1 MRIGNDRN
9 SGKIDMKK
17 IVAFKTLILLGLQL
31 VLVFQGFAQSKSEV
45 VSFRIPK
52 TLFFTDEKIW
62 IKGEVNSEGKPAVSQ
77 VFYAELID
85 QENRSW
91 VISKFP
97 LRSGKVFN
105 YLELPES
112 IPSGNYLLRVF
123 TRTSPY
129 LDLKAGIAQQLVT
142 ILNPALPPTL
152 AKKEAKNSV
161 ATASG
166 ISPISVS
173 KNELGKSEA
182 FSITV
187 NLPEENIESIRL
199 ASPNPYLSNSGE
211 QIKAD
216 LVYESIEKTVF
227 LPELFGHIIHGKL
240 TGVEVD
246 TTKTYFLSVHGKQS
260 ALYTDRPDPE
270 GNLFFDLGGFKHWDH
285 ILIQVE
291 DGSNLNAFEIQLPGP
306 KTKFKAGF
314 EIPELTISR
323 DDEEFL
329 KKLKLASALE
339 PYFSQAYDNDSMS
352 VVTGF
357 VADQSYLLDDY
368 NRFEDVETVIKE
380 YVPNV
385 SVRRKDK
392 LKEFRILNVEA
403 DYLFEGNPLMM
414 VDALPVFNSDMLAT
428 FNPKFFYKLDI
439 LNREFYLN
447 DRKYDGVLSFSS
459 YENNFGLFPIPNEV
473 LYLGYSGL
481 NPHIDLESPIYSVN
495 AKDGK
500 LPDYRTMLF
509 WYERGLNEYESKF
522 QVMSSELTGPYVL
535 EVDFKDESG
544 QLKTWKKEIQVK

>member
-1 MRIGNDRN
+1 MT
-9 SGKIDMKK
+9 KIFTSRML
-17 IVAFKTLILLGLQL
+17 VLLGLQL
-31 VLVFQGFAQSKSEV
+31 GLVFQVLAQSQSEV
-45 VSFRIPK
+45 VSFHIPK

-62 IKGEVNSEGKPAVSQ
+62 ISGEVQSEGKPGVSQ

-97 LRSGKVFN
+97 LKSGKVFN
-105 YLELPES
+105 YMALPNT

-123 TRTSPY
+123 TRISPY
-129 LDLKAGIAQQLVT
+129 LDLKTGIVQQLVT

-152 AKKEAKNSV
+152 AKNEAKNPI
-161 ATASG
+161 TIPSG
-166 ISPISVS
+166 LSPVSVS
-173 KNELGKSEA
+173 NEELGKSEA
-182 FSITV
+182 FSIKV
-187 NLPEENIESIRL
+187 NLPEEKIESIRL
-199 ASPNPYLSNSGE
+199 ASPNPYLSTSGQ
-211 QIKAD
+211 QIKSD
-216 LVYESIEKTVF
+216 LVYESIEKAVF
-227 LPELFGHIIHGKL
+227 LPELFGHIVHGKL
-240 TGVEVD
+240 LGVQAD
-246 TTKTYFLSVHGKQS
+246 TTKTYFLSVHGEQS
-260 ALYTDRPDPE
+260 ALYTDRPDE
-270 GNLFFDLGGFKHWDH
+270 NGNLYFDLGGFKHWDH
-285 ILIQVE
+285 MLIQVE

-306 KTKFKAGF
+306 KTKFKSGF
-314 EIPELTISR
+314 KIPELTISR
-323 DDEEFL
+323 EDEEFL
-329 KKLKLASALE
+329 KNLKLASALE
-339 PYFSQAYDNDSMS
+339 PYFSQVYENDSMS

-368 NRFEDVETVIKE
+368 TRFDDVETVIKE

-403 DYLFEGNPLMM
+403 NYLFEGNPLMM

-481 NPHIDLESPIYSVN
+481 NPNIELQSPIYSPN
-495 AKDGK
+495 EKEGK

-509 WYERGLNEYESKF
+509 WYERGINEF
-522 QVMSSELTGPYVL
+522 QTEFMLRSSQLTGPYVL
-535 EVDFKDESG
+535 EVDYKDESG
-544 QLKTWKKEIQVK
+544 QLKTWKKEIKVK